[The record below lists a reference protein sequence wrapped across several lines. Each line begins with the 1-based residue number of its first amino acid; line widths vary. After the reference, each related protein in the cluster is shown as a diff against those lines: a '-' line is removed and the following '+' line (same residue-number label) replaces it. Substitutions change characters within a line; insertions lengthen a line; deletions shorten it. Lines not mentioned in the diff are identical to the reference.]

1 MSSLSRTIVLM
12 ASAFA
17 FPAISP
23 GLPQSPAS
31 PLGISVTL
39 KIASLMYCVS
49 SSIFFMHCITLS
61 MVYWLFSSDMF
72 SIFSVLILSSI
83 LYPSVSVY
91 SCASSEGRSV
101 ILFSSVN
108 RALPF
113 LTRPF
118 ARFSYV
124 LPIIFPLESTTSIFS
139 EAGEVLFVMGTLP
152 Y

>member
-1 MSSLSRTIVLM
+1 
-12 ASAFA
+12 
-17 FPAISP
+17 
-23 GLPQSPAS
+23 
-31 PLGISVTL
+31 
-39 KIASLMYCVS
+39 MYCVS

-152 Y
+152 YSVISAAVFCYGCLPRAYFHYIIPYSACQAVFCCVV